1 MQCSQTKIWKKLC
14 NSAKQRYGKKYAR
27 QPNKDI
33 EKLCNSVKQR
43 CGKSYAMHPNKD
55 TEKSYA
61 MQPNKNM
68 GGFIALSCIWNEG
81 DKKQKLFVQKHLL
94 YFEDGQFGT

>member
-1 MQCSQTKIWKKLC
+1 MQGSQTKMRKKLC
-14 NSAKQRYGKKYAR
+14 DASKQRYGKTYTM
-27 QPNKDI
+27 QPNKD
-33 EKLCNSVKQR
+33 
-43 CGKSYAMHPNKD
+43 
-55 TEKSYA
+55 
-61 MQPNKNM
+61 M

>member
-1 MQCSQTKIWKKLC
+1 ME
-14 NSAKQRYGKKYAR
+14 KKYAR